1 MMKNLIIPIF
11 FILNTCVFAQKHDSL
26 FFLVDKKA
34 DYVSFER
41 KNTTKEDLCVKI
53 KCDYET
59 NCDEEYVSFGF
70 CFYEKDLQ
78 CVSNKVK
85 ISKKDLRKKCKV
97 IDTEWIHQQK
107 KEIDVWK
114 KVPVDWCFGKVNF
127 VIFKDD
133 LNSNQKEI
141 TAYNVSCLEG
151 YSEFQMITLP

>member
-1 MMKNLIIPIF
+1 MKSKRIYIRVSETEKEEIKHYALLSGKNQSEY
-11 FILNTCVFAQKHDSL
+11 ILDLLREDIAKKKSLYPSEKTKH
-26 FFLVDKKA
+26 
-34 DYVSFER
+34 R
-41 KNTTKEDLCVKI
+41 KLEA
-53 KCDYET
+53 
-59 NCDEEYVSFGF
+59 
-70 CFYEKDLQ
+70 
-78 CVSNKVK
+78 
-85 ISKKDLRKKCKV
+85 
-97 IDTEWIHQQK
+97 QK